1 MDEPGRDPLTS
12 LFDRTQL
19 IELLNQAYL
28 RDGLGSGLAAL
39 FVDVD
44 HFKMVNDSLGHA
56 VGDTVLMTV
65 ARRLVSCVRPT
76 DTVAR
81 LGGDEFVAVVE
92 GLTEVEAVALAERIV
107 TAVSEPLLIDGR
119 ELVLSVSIG
128 LAFSGGDVSDP
139 EQLLRHADTALY
151 EAKGNG
157 RGRAQLF
164 NAEIQQR
171 LIRRITLEA
180 ELRAAMRGRQLQV
193 HYQPQVDLATGMVVG
208 AEALLRWWHPE
219 FGWVSPA
226 EFIPVAEESGLIV
239 PIGRW
244 VLEQAIGQFRA
255 WQTARRRAPGAI
267 TVNLSPVQIRDSGL
281 AEFVT
286 QTLRRFAVEPASVCL
301 ELTESA
307 LMSSSEPMLE
317 TLTELRELGLY
328 LGIDD
333 FGTGHSSLARLR
345 DLPVEVIKIDQR
357 FVRGLGA
364 RADDDAIVESVMSL
378 AHAMGLHAVAEGVE
392 HEHQAEA
399 LLRLGCTTVQGFLFS
414 PPGRRTRCWSSA
426 GSDCSTPGVGARGQP
441 IRSPAVRRASV
452 RPSGGSSMSSS
463 IRWVSARFPAPE
475 RHREPRDRDHQ
486 PGDRRRLSR
495 AGLSGALGDRP

>member
-19 IELLNQAYL
+19 IELLNLAYL

-65 ARRLVSCVRPT
+65 AKRLEACVRPT

-92 GLTEVEAVALAERIV
+92 GLSENEAVLLADRIV
-107 TAVSEPLLIDGR
+107 AAVSEPLHIDGR
-119 ELVLSVSIG
+119 ELVLSVSVG
-128 LAFSGGDVSDP
+128 LAFSGSDVSDP

-171 LIRRITLEA
+171 LIRRITLET
-180 ELRAAMRGRQLQV
+180 ELRAAMRDGQLQV
-193 HYQPQVDLATGMVVG
+193 HYQPQVDLITGFVVG
-208 AEALLRWWHPE
+208 AEALLRWTHPE
-219 FGWVSPA
+219 FGAVSPV

-244 VLEQAIGQFRA
+244 VIERAIGQFRA
-255 WQTARRRAPGAI
+255 WQVARRRAPRAVTI
-267 TVNLSPVQIRDSGL
+267 NLSPVQMRDSGL
-281 AEFVT
+281 VAFV
-286 QTLRRFAVEPASVCL
+286 QDVLRRYRVDPAYVCL

-307 LMSSSEPMLE
+307 LMSGSEPMLE

-328 LGIDD
+328 IGIDD

-392 HEHQAEA
+392 HRHQAEA
-399 LLRLGCTTVQGFLFS
+399 LVRLGCTTVQGFLFS
-414 PPGRRTRCWSSA
+414 PARPQNELSELCGQRLYNAKGRRSST
-426 GSDCSTPGVGARGQP
+426 SNQLDDH
-441 IRSPAVRRASV
+441 RA
-452 RPSGGSSMSSS
+452 
-463 IRWVSARFPAPE
+463 
-475 RHREPRDRDHQ
+475 
-486 PGDRRRLSR
+486 GDRRAKPGFIDEFLDQMGVNSYPV
-495 AGLSGALGDRP
+495 ASP

>member
-1 MDEPGRDPLTS
+1 MGEPGRDPLTS

-39 FVDVD
+39 FMDVD

-65 ARRLVSCVRPT
+65 AKRLVSCVRPT

-92 GLTEVEAVALAERIV
+92 GLSEVEAMALADRIV
-107 TAVSEPLLIDGR
+107 AAVSEPVQIDGR
-119 ELVLSVSIG
+119 ELVLSVSVG
-128 LAFSGGDVSDP
+128 LAFSGSDVSDP

-151 EAKGNG
+151 EAKGSG

-171 LIRRITLEA
+171 LIRRITLET
-180 ELRAAMRGRQLQV
+180 ELRAAMRDGQLQV
-193 HYQPQVDLATGMVVG
+193 HYQPQVDLTTGTIVG
-208 AEALLRWWHPE
+208 AEALLRWTHPE
-219 FGWVSPA
+219 FGPVSPA
-226 EFIPVAEESGLIV
+226 EFVPVAEDSGLIV

-244 VLEQAIGQFRA
+244 VLERAISQFRA
-255 WQTARRRAPGAI
+255 WQVARRRAPRAVTI
-267 TVNLSPVQIRDSGL
+267 NLSPVQMRDSGL
-281 AEFVT
+281 VAFVEHA
-286 QTLRRFAVEPASVCL
+286 LRHHAVDPAVVCL

-307 LMSSSEPMLE
+307 LMCGSEAMLE
-317 TLTELRELGLY
+317 TLTSLRELGLY
-328 LGIDD
+328 VGIDD

-392 HEHQAEA
+392 HPHQAEA

-414 PPGRRTRCWSSA
+414 PARPQHEVLELCGQRLFNPRGRRSA
-426 GSDCSTPGVGARGQP
+426 TPDQRFS
-441 IRSPAVRRASV
+441 RSCDERRAK
-452 RPSGGSSMSSS
+452 SGFIDEFLDQMGVNS
-463 IRWVSARFPAPE
+463 FPATAVSP
-475 RHREPRDRDHQ
+475 
-486 PGDRRRLSR
+486 
-495 AGLSGALGDRP
+495 

>member
-1 MDEPGRDPLTS
+1 MDQLGRDPLTS

-19 IELLNQAYL
+19 IELLNQVYL
-28 RDGLGSGLAAL
+28 RDGLGTGLAAL

-65 ARRLVSCVRPT
+65 AKRLVSCVRPT

-92 GLTEVEAVALAERIV
+92 GLTEGEATLLADRIV
-107 TAVSEPLLIDGR
+107 AAVSEPLHIDGR
-119 ELVLSVSIG
+119 ELVLSVSVG
-128 LAFSGGDVSDP
+128 LAFSGDDVSDP

-164 NAEIQQR
+164 NSEIQQR
-171 LIRRITLEA
+171 LVRRITLEA
-180 ELRAAMRGRQLQV
+180 ELRAAMRDGQLQV
-193 HYQPQVDLATGMVVG
+193 HYQPQVDLTAGVVVG
-208 AEALLRWWHPE
+208 AEALLRWTHPE
-219 FGWVSPA
+219 FGPVSPA

-244 VLEQAIGQFRA
+244 VIEQAIGQFRV
-255 WQTARRRAPGAI
+255 WQTARRRAPRAVTI
-267 TVNLSPVQIRDSGL
+267 NLSPVQMRDTGL
-281 AEFVT
+281 VEFVG
-286 QTLRRFAVEPASVCL
+286 QTLRDHAVDPAVVCL

-307 LMSSSEPMLE
+307 LMSGSEPMLE
-317 TLTELRELGLY
+317 TLTDLRELGLY
-328 LGIDD
+328 VGIDD

-364 RADDDAIVESVMSL
+364 RADDDAIVESIMSL

-392 HEHQAEA
+392 HRHQAEA

-414 PPGRRTRCWSSA
+414 PARPEHEVLELCGQRLFSVRGRRAPNQSGNRDGQRRA
-426 GSDCSTPGVGARGQP
+426 KPGFIDEFLDQMGVNSFPVVGAP
-441 IRSPAVRRASV
+441 
-452 RPSGGSSMSSS
+452 
-463 IRWVSARFPAPE
+463 
-475 RHREPRDRDHQ
+475 
-486 PGDRRRLSR
+486 
-495 AGLSGALGDRP
+495 

>member
-1 MDEPGRDPLTS
+1 MSEPGRDPLTG

-65 ARRLVSCVRPT
+65 AHRLVSCVRPT

-92 GLTEVEAVALAERIV
+92 GLSEIEATLLADRVVRAVA
-107 TAVSEPLLIDGR
+107 EPLHIDGR
-119 ELVLSVSIG
+119 ELVLSVSVG
-128 LAFSGGDVSDP
+128 LAFSGSDVSDP

-171 LIRRITLEA
+171 LLRRITLEA
-180 ELRAAMRGRQLQV
+180 ELRAAMRDGQLKV
-193 HYQPQVDLATGMVVG
+193 RYQPQVDLVTGTIVG
-208 AEALLRWWHPE
+208 AEALLRWTHPE
-219 FGWVSPA
+219 FGAVSPA
-226 EFIPVAEESGLIV
+226 EFIPVAEDSGLIV

-244 VLEQAIGQFRA
+244 VLERAIGQFRA
-255 WQTARRRAPGAI
+255 WQVARRRAPRAI
-267 TVNLSPVQIRDSGL
+267 TINLSPVQMRDTGL
-281 AEFVT
+281 VAFV
-286 QTLRRFAVEPASVCL
+286 QEALRHYQVEPSYVCL

-307 LMSSSEPMLE
+307 LMSGSEPVLE
-317 TLTELRELGLY
+317 TLTQLRELGLY

-392 HEHQAEA
+392 HLHQAEA

-414 PPGRRTRCWSSA
+414 PAKPEHELLELCGQRLYHAKGWRSATPSQLSSRRE
-426 GSDCSTPGVGARGQP
+426 QQ
-441 IRSPAVRRASV
+441 RRAKPGFIDEFLDQMGVSTYPAAGM
-452 RPSGGSSMSSS
+452 PS
-463 IRWVSARFPAPE
+463 
-475 RHREPRDRDHQ
+475 
-486 PGDRRRLSR
+486 
-495 AGLSGALGDRP
+495 